1 MYIIYVYMYTVYRYI
16 CIYGYMYIYICV
28 CVCVYIYIYTFIIL
42 VKKKRERVET
52 SGGWQSWESGSCDI
66 KILHNSLEEVFYH
79 VLSSSG
85 FLIAQ
90 VRSLKHCWS
99 SAMARF
105 QLQVFT
111 VEQLVFQKNKLE
123 IMCSIAGSDF
133 SWRNLE
139 MCMVQCW
146 YLNPI
151 FQDPKEENCSATT
164 QNLLVSRVSQLP
176 EQAITNTLQGRKGT
190 ADAMDL
196 GRSEGRHHQAKCG
209 VKQQHAGIYPAK
221 KTLDLYTR
229 IRFGGSQWVLATDLH
244 KTGLSNT
251 QNGFNQQNLGL
262 CQQQNQW
269 FHRFTICQQVL
280 IHPNCV
286 VDNVLSQSTNG
297 SL

>member
-1 MYIIYVYMYTVYRYI
+1 
-16 CIYGYMYIYICV
+16 
-28 CVCVYIYIYTFIIL
+28 
-42 VKKKRERVET
+42 
-52 SGGWQSWESGSCDI
+52 
-66 KILHNSLEEVFYH
+66 
-79 VLSSSG
+79 
-85 FLIAQ
+85 
-90 VRSLKHCWS
+90 
-99 SAMARF
+99 
-105 QLQVFT
+105 
-111 VEQLVFQKNKLE
+111 
-123 IMCSIAGSDF
+123 MCSIAGSDF

-196 GRSEGRHHQAKCG
+196 RRSEGRFHQAKCG

-229 IRFGGSQWVLATDLH
+229 IRFGGSQWVLAMDLH

-297 SL
+297 SQKKQWINWPDQLIHGRENAAPIPKYIIMSMWNMTWPKLLDFGVANFQTNLSIMCSGSSIRSFLAPHVSF